1 MPRFQ
6 QIAIDG
12 PAGAGKSTVARAV
25 AERLGYTFVDTGA
38 MYRCVALAA
47 LNQGLTLDQP
57 EAIGQLAERLTIRF
71 GELHEGR
78 QRVWLDEDEVTEAIR
93 TPPVHASVSP
103 VSAIPAVRQALL
115 HQQRAFAQQGPVVM
129 EGRDIQTVVLPEADV
144 KVFLDASVEER
155 ARRRYAELP
164 PEAMSLEQVEANLVD
179 RDSRD
184 SSRPTAPL
192 RAAPDA
198 VRIDTDGL
206 TVEQVILTVLELAR
220 NRAVG

>member
-47 LNQGLTLDQP
+47 LNQALTLDQP

-93 TPPVHASVSP
+93 TPPVHATVSP

-220 NRAVG
+220 SRAVG